1 MFYDRVLILFV
12 VIAAAVLVGLVWRR
26 YQAHRLRQ
34 LSAADAPGELL
45 HLVDIGKPTV
55 LYFTTPDC
63 AQCRFQQA
71 PILNQLTA
79 QTQVAVVP
87 VDAVEQETLAR
98 YYGIM
103 TVPSTVLLDGALRP
117 VAVNHGL
124 ATLPRLHAQLQG
136 V

>member
-1 MFYDRVLILFV
+1 MIYDRVFILLA
-12 VIAAAVLVGLVWRR
+12 VIAAAALLGFAWQQ
-26 YQAHRLRQ
+26 YQANRLRK
-34 LSAADAPGELL
+34 LGTAGAPGELRQ
-45 HLVDIGKPTV
+45 LVGLGRPAL
-55 LYFTTPDC
+55 LYFSTSDC

-71 PILNQLTA
+71 PILKQFSA

-87 VDAVEQETLAR
+87 VDAVEQENLAR

-103 TVPSTVLLDGALRP
+103 TVPSTVLLDDALRP